1 MGKRPAHS
9 YRQLQEPYT
18 QKKYINRMQDLPEGL
33 RHSVFGNSSK
43 FDFPAKVR
51 LIALRDIQVSARALL
66 AARVSINRE
75 LRVIGEDKYRLNM
88 TSYPHHQTRSHGL
101 VGVAKAERIFGG
113 MGGGSFGFPEMRM
126 AQIHKGH
133 ALLEITTDD
142 DPVALGIIRRA
153 LKMGF
158 SKLPLKWQIEI
169 TGFSRET
176 LNAKVNLAK
185 RVKEKKGTSGQQV
198 ADLQRELK

>member
-1 MGKRPAHS
+1 
-9 YRQLQEPYT
+9 
-18 QKKYINRMQDLPEGL
+18 
-33 RHSVFGNSSK
+33 
-43 FDFPAKVR
+43 
-51 LIALRDIQVSARALL
+51 
-66 AARVSINRE
+66 
-75 LRVIGEDKYRLNM
+75 
-88 TSYPHHQTRSHGL
+88 
-101 VGVAKAERIFGG
+101 

-133 ALLEITTDD
+133 AILEIATED
-142 DPVALGIIRRA
+142 DPVALGIIKRS
-153 LKMGF
+153 LKSGL